1 MIKTRSG
8 KLMEILIIYKINL
21 VKYLKII
28 KFLNNGW
35 CIINYN
41 QILIYQTILHGIQK
55 DLMIKKII
63 LINSYKRLK
72 ELIQKLY

>member
-35 CIINYN
+35 CVINYN